1 MPKDDEGQVFDVSK
15 PNRNAPDP
23 TSRPIIVGHQPMMS
37 DPMVRGEP
45 ATTQPPPP
53 TSEHKTITINA
64 PDDDQ
69 PSEAPVTNS
78 EPQIPKVAPEH
89 PESIV
94 AAAATAPIAEQA
106 AQALPPGELHLTP
119 VDDLIGHPHHAN
131 LHHSG
136 HQPTH
141 QVTEPQMHHQ
151 TKDKGSKRGLWVLLL
166 LLLLVVAGYLALDAR
181 LIKTSIK
188 LPFHIFKQPA
198 PVTVQTVNT
207 SASAAGVTKIPVT
220 TDPYANWKT
229 FKLSNEELTFQY
241 PSAWTITD
249 NTAKVND
256 KGDSIIIR
264 GTNGFQMT
272 VDTGLEDYSL
282 PAGGATVDSTNP
294 IAFLGQQAY
303 MDLCQTGSQNTSSIS
318 FTNVSTSNT
327 DPTKFMPT
335 KNISGSSI
343 KISMYYL
350 GSDGKSVLAK
360 SQSFVKADSNY
371 IDTKLMLQSMHY

>member
-15 PNRNAPDP
+15 PNRSAPNP

-37 DPMVRGEP
+37 DPMVKDDKDDSAQLPRP
-45 ATTQPPPP
+45 
-53 TSEHKTITINA
+53 SEHKTITINA
-64 PDDDQ
+64 PDDDSA
-69 PSEAPVTNS
+69 SEVPVTNS
-78 EPQIPKVAPEH
+78 APPAPKVASEH
-89 PESIV
+89 PESIAAT
-94 AAAATAPIAEQA
+94 AAAAPIAEQA

-131 LHHSG
+131 LHHSS

-141 QVTEPQMHHQ
+141 QVTEPQLRHQ
-151 TKDKGSKRGLWVLLL
+151 TKDKSSKKGLWVLLL
-166 LLLLVVAGYLALDAR
+166 LLLLVVASYLVLDAR

-188 LPFHIFKQPA
+188 LPFHVFKQPA

-207 SASAAGVTKIPVT
+207 PASASTATKTPVT

-229 FKLSNEELTFQY
+229 FKLSNEGLSFQY
-241 PSAWTITD
+241 PGAWTITD

-256 KGDSIIIR
+256 KGDSIVIR
-264 GTNGFQMT
+264 GTNGFQLT

-282 PAGGATVDSTNP
+282 PAGGATVDSTDP
-294 IAFLGQQAY
+294 IAFLSQQAY
-303 MDLCQTGSQNTSSIS
+303 MDLCQTGSQNTSTIS

-327 DPTKFMPT
+327 DPTKFMAT

-371 IDTKLMLQSMHY
+371 IDAKLMLQSMHY